1 MAYQTVPVMMTLSD
15 LQGIAKL
22 AFSNAIS
29 YTVVQQMTGTGVLL
43 CSRSTIAKPFV
54 YRRDVFPV
62 QWKPSTHLRKFKT
75 LATFVHHRTPEE
87 TGTAPYMLAL
97 RSTGFLMFSLY
108 FLLILL
114 ANVNVPSHTS
124 RKLLTLSNSI
134 VLFYCMRSW
143 ISKALLDIYLS
154 FLFLFCFTTL
164 LIHYSP
170 SFTSGLKPT
179 CFTNPTPRNFT
190 SSSSIAF
197 AD

>member
-108 FLLILL
+108 FVLILL
-114 ANVNVPSHTS
+114 ANVKCSKPHKPQAPYPLQFHCLVLLHE
-124 RKLLTLSNSI
+124 KLDQQSFAWHLSI
-134 VLFYCMRSW
+134 IFIPLLFHHS
-143 ISKALLDIYLS
+143 AHP
-154 FLFLFCFTTL
+154 LFPLFHFR
-164 LIHYSP
+164 
-170 SFTSGLKPT
+170 LKTYVFHKSYPT
-179 CFTNPTPRNFT
+179 
-190 SSSSIAF
+190 
-197 AD
+197 